1 MGVTRRLYQLSVEHQ
16 VARKSGPRKPKAER
30 KVDREV
36 DPEIG
41 AKIGVKTDATV
52 GATDSKIDPKA
63 DPIRLAARATRRR
76 RTKPEGE
83 RAVAKQTAPAIEVEI
98 VDDEHAGGAPLP
110 ELSAINEL
118 PEGFARTGG
127 GDEAGDGDDETALE
141 AEEVAPESDTA
152 GGALV
157 TFDPLS
163 RYLAEIR
170 RFPLL
175 SREEELEIAKRY
187 TKFHDPADA
196 YTLVTANLRLV
207 VKIANEFAHASRN
220 LLDLIQEGNV
230 GLMEA
235 VRNFDPYR
243 GIRFPSYA
251 VWWVRAYI
259 YRFLINNWRLVKIG
273 TTQAQRKLFF
283 NLRKETE
290 RLEVEG
296 FTAQPRQLAQ
306 RMGVKESEVR
316 EMQER
321 MAHSEVSLDQPVR
334 ADEPVQLL
342 DVIPD
347 SGDNPEEAAAH
358 DEWRNFAREKVEQF
372 ASTLKDKEL
381 EIFRS
386 RLLSEDPPTLQE
398 VGGKF
403 GISRER
409 VRQIEARLKQRLK
422 QFLKSQ
428 ASDIEQ
434 AGP

>member
-1 MGVTRRLYQLSVEHQ
+1 M
-16 VARKSGPRKPKAER
+16 ARKPRSRKPKAGPKGDPGKAGLELEP
-30 KVDREV
+30 KTELETTPDR
-36 DPEIG
+36 
-41 AKIGVKTDATV
+41 TT
-52 GATDSKIDPKA
+52 
-63 DPIRLAARATRRR
+63 DPIRSAARATRRR
-76 RTKPEGE
+76 RTPATDE
-83 RAVAKQTAPAIEVEI
+83 AKNLPVVEAEI
-98 VDDEHAGGAPLP
+98 VDDEIVNDDAPDTAPLP
-110 ELSAINEL
+110 DLGEAGEL
-118 PEGFARTGG
+118 PGGFARARSGEEAGESGVEAGPEAADEAAGEGVAGG
-127 GDEAGDGDDETALE
+127 GIE
-141 AEEVAPESDTA
+141 

-157 TFDPLS
+157 PFDPLG

-175 SREEELEIAKRY
+175 TREEEIEIAKRY
-187 TKFHDPADA
+187 ARHHDPADA
-196 YTLVTANLRLV
+196 YRLVTANLRLV
-207 VKIANEFAHASRN
+207 VKIAREFAHASRN

-243 GIRFPSYA
+243 GVRFPSYA
-251 VWWVRAYI
+251 VWWVRAYL

-290 RLEVEG
+290 RLEAEG
-296 FTAQPRQLAQ
+296 FTAQPLLLAQ

-321 MAHSEVSLDQPVR
+321 MAHSEVSLDQPVHEDD
-334 ADEPVQLL
+334 AVQLL

-347 SGDNPEEAAAH
+347 SGDTPEEAAAH
-358 DEWRNFAREKVEQF
+358 DEWRNFARAKVEQF

-381 EIFRS
+381 EIFHS

-398 VGGKF
+398 VGARF

-409 VRQIEARLKQRLK
+409 VRQIEARLKKRLRL
-422 QFLKSQ
+422 FLKSQ

>member
-1 MGVTRRLYQLSVEHQ
+1 VAVSQVRKSSGNSGRPAEHQ
-16 VARKSGPRKPKAER
+16 VARKPRPRKPRAEPKR
-30 KVDREV
+30 AQPEIDRAVDREIDLGV
-36 DPEIG
+36 DPEIDP
-41 AKIGVKTDATV
+41 VRPE
-52 GATDSKIDPKA
+52 IDPVEV
-63 DPIRLAARATRRR
+63 AARATRRR
-76 RTKPEGE
+76 RTAAADE
-83 RAVAKQTAPAIEVEI
+83 RPTPAIEAEI
-98 VDDEHAGGAPLP
+98 VDDDDEATAPLAADLG
-110 ELSAINEL
+110 EIGAL
-118 PEGFARTGG
+118 PEGFGRVRGG
-127 GDEAGDGDDETALE
+127 GEASGPETADGAAEERGDGSAM
-141 AEEVAPESDTA
+141 VA
-152 GGALV
+152 
-157 TFDPLS
+157 FDPLG

-175 SREEELEIAKRY
+175 SREEEIEIAKSY
-187 TKFHDPADA
+187 TKHHDPADA
-196 YTLVTANLRLV
+196 YRLVTANLRLV
-207 VKIANEFAHASRN
+207 VKIASEFAHASRN

-290 RLEVEG
+290 RLEAEG
-296 FTAQPRQLAQ
+296 FTAQPLLLAQ

-321 MAHSEVSLDQPVR
+321 MGHSEVSLDQPVR
-334 ADEPVQLL
+334 EDETAQLL

-347 SGDNPEEAAAH
+347 SGDTPEEAAAH
-358 DEWRNFAREKVEQF
+358 DEWRNFAREKIDQF

-381 EIFRS
+381 EIFHS
-386 RLLSEDPPTLQE
+386 RLLAEDPPTLQE
-398 VGGKF
+398 VGARF

-409 VRQIEARLKQRLK
+409 VRQIEVRLKKRLK
-422 QFLKSQ
+422 LFLKAQ

>member
-1 MGVTRRLYQLSVEHQ
+1 M
-16 VARKSGPRKPKAER
+16 ARKSVPRKLTAEPR
-30 KVDREV
+30 I
-36 DPEIG
+36 DPEIDPEVDFEVDKDSEVD
-41 AKIGVKTDATV
+41 KIEKASKTDRT
-52 GATDSKIDPKA
+52 
-63 DPIRLAARATRRR
+63 DPIRVAARATRRR
-76 RTKPEGE
+76 RT
-83 RAVAKQTAPAIEVEI
+83 AAPAGEEEAAAPLVVAEI
-98 VDDEHAGGAPLP
+98 VDDDSPAAVPPPADLGEIG
-110 ELSAINEL
+110 EL
-118 PEGFARTGG
+118 PEGFARARPGK
-127 GDEAGDGDDETALE
+127 EAGGSVVEDGPE
-141 AEEVAPESDTA
+141 AVEDTA
-152 GGALV
+152 RESGNEGGALV
-157 TFDPLS
+157 AFDPLG

-175 SREEELEIAKRY
+175 SREEEIEIAKRY
-187 TKFHDPADA
+187 TKHHDPADA
-196 YTLVTANLRLV
+196 YRLVTANLRLV
-207 VKIANEFAHASRN
+207 VKIASEFSHASRN

-290 RLEVEG
+290 RLEAEG
-296 FTAQPRQLAQ
+296 FTAQPLLLAQ

-321 MAHSEVSLDQPVR
+321 MAHNEVSLDQPVHEDD
-334 ADEPVQLL
+334 AVQLL

-347 SGDNPEEAAAH
+347 SGDTPEEAAAH
-358 DEWRNFAREKVEQF
+358 DEWRTFAREKIDQF

-398 VGGKF
+398 VGTRF

-409 VRQIEARLKQRLK
+409 VRQIEARLKKRLK
-422 QFLKSQ
+422 LFLKSQ

>member
-1 MGVTRRLYQLSVEHQ
+1 M
-16 VARKSGPRKPKAER
+16 ARKSGPRKPK
-30 KVDREV
+30 
-36 DPEIG
+36 
-41 AKIGVKTDATV
+41 
-52 GATDSKIDPKA
+52 TDSIG
-63 DPIRLAARATRRR
+63 IAARATRRR
-76 RTKPEGE
+76 RIDPADEKPS
-83 RAVAKQTAPAIEVEI
+83 RALEAEI
-98 VDDEHAGGAPLP
+98 VDPEIVDPQNAEPEIAETKIVDDDNPAATPLAADLA
-110 ELSAINEL
+110 EIGEL
-118 PEGFARTGG
+118 PEGFARAPSGSAESPT
-127 GDEAGDGDDETALE
+127 EATESA
-141 AEEVAPESDTA
+141 AEESGGAD

-157 TFDPLS
+157 PFDPLG
-163 RYLAEIR
+163 RYLTEIR

-175 SREEELEIAKRY
+175 SREEEIEIAKRY
-187 TKFHDPADA
+187 AKDHDPADA
-196 YTLVTANLRLV
+196 YRLVTANLRLV
-207 VKIANEFAHASRN
+207 VKIASEFAHASRN

-290 RLEVEG
+290 RLEAEG
-296 FTAQPRQLAQ
+296 FTAQPLLLAQ

-321 MAHSEVSLDQPVR
+321 MAHSEVSLNQPMR
-334 ADEPVQLL
+334 EDEAVELL

-347 SGDNPEEAAAH
+347 TSDTPEEAAAH
-358 DEWRNFAREKVEQF
+358 DEWRTFAREKIDQF

-381 EIFRS
+381 EIFQS

-398 VGGKF
+398 VGVRF
-403 GISRER
+403 GSAASAC
-409 VRQIEARLKQRLK
+409 ARSKR
-422 QFLKSQ
+422 
-428 ASDIEQ
+428 
-434 AGP
+434 G

>member
-1 MGVTRRLYQLSVEHQ
+1 M
-16 VARKSGPRKPKAER
+16 ARKSGPRKPKT
-30 KVDREV
+30 
-36 DPEIG
+36 DP
-41 AKIGVKTDATV
+41 KIDSIKTDPIKV
-52 GATDSKIDPKA
+52 
-63 DPIRLAARATRRR
+63 DPIRIAARPTRRR
-76 RTKPEGE
+76 RTAEKHPSPVVE
-83 RAVAKQTAPAIEVEI
+83 AEI
-98 VDDEHAGGAPLP
+98 VDPEIVDPQIVEPKIIDDDSASAAPLAADLA
-110 ELSAINEL
+110 EIGEL
-118 PEGFARTGG
+118 PEGFARAPAVEAAGEGG
-127 GDEAGDGDDETALE
+127 VESLSEAAEDA
-141 AEEVAPESDTA
+141 AEESGGRD

-157 TFDPLS
+157 QFDPLG
-163 RYLAEIR
+163 RYLTEIR

-175 SREEELEIAKRY
+175 SREEEIEIAKRY
-187 TKFHDPADA
+187 AKDHDPAEA
-196 YTLVTANLRLV
+196 YRLVTANLRLV
-207 VKIANEFAHASRN
+207 VKIASEFAHASRN

-290 RLEVEG
+290 RLEAKG
-296 FTAQPRQLAQ
+296 FTAQPLLLAQ

-321 MAHSEVSLDQPVR
+321 MAHSEVSLNQPVR
-334 ADEPVQLL
+334 EDEAVELL

-347 SGDNPEEAAAH
+347 TSETPEEAAAH
-358 DEWRNFAREKVEQF
+358 DEWRTFAREKIDLF

-381 EIFRS
+381 EIFQS

-398 VGGKF
+398 VGARF

-409 VRQIEARLKQRLK
+409 VRQIEARLKKRLK
-422 QFLKSQ
+422 LFLKSQ

>member
-1 MGVTRRLYQLSVEHQ
+1 
-16 VARKSGPRKPKAER
+16 VARKPRKPKA
-30 KVDREV
+30 
-36 DPEIG
+36 DPAI
-41 AKIGVKTDATV
+41 
-52 GATDSKIDPKA
+52 DSKIASGPKIDSGRDSKKDPETDRKIVPKIVPKT
-63 DPIRLAARATRRR
+63 DPVRTAAGATRRR
-76 RTKPEGE
+76 PVA
-83 RAVAKQTAPAIEVEI
+83 AVDTANTPVVEAEI
-98 VDDEHAGGAPLP
+98 VDEIVDGDSPPAAPLADLD
-110 ELSAINEL
+110 EIGEL
-118 PEGFARTGG
+118 PEGFARARAGE
-127 GDEAGDGDDETALE
+127 EAAESDPDAGAETAAE
-141 AEEVAPESDTA
+141 ASED

-157 TFDPLS
+157 AFDPLG

-175 SREEELEIAKRY
+175 GREEEIEIAKRY
-187 TKFHDPADA
+187 TKHHDPADA
-196 YTLVTANLRLV
+196 YRLVTANLRLV
-207 VKIANEFAHASRN
+207 VKIASEFAHASRN

-283 NLRKETE
+283 NLRKETA
-290 RLEVEG
+290 RLEAEG
-296 FTAQPRQLAQ
+296 FTAQPLLLAQ

-321 MAHSEVSLDQPVR
+321 MAHSEVSLDQPAR
-334 ADEPVQLL
+334 EDDAVQLL

-347 SGDNPEEAAAH
+347 SGDTPEEAAAH
-358 DEWRNFAREKVEQF
+358 DEWRNFAHEKIDQF
-372 ASTLKDKEL
+372 AATLKDKEL

-398 VGGKF
+398 VGARF

-409 VRQIEARLKQRLK
+409 VRQIEARLKKRLK
-422 QFLKSQ
+422 LFLKSQ